1 MLEENFGI
9 VWIMIKKDLAI
20 KFLSISLLFFGNF
33 VSAERFQDDPIKKLN
48 SPITELGFIR
58 ENIIS
63 DDGVMINY
71 YIKGN
76 EKKALVFVHGYSCSS
91 EYWWPQLEYF
101 SKDHTVIAIDI
112 AGHGKSGLNRQEYS
126 MDAFGNDVTSVI
138 EHLDLEEVV
147 LIGHSMGGPV
157 IVKAANKLGVK
168 TRLIVGVD
176 TFHDLSTEGIGGFAR
191 TAVNTMF
198 KLFYESMT
206 EDSIDDFFIDKTDED
221 LARWIRNDA
230 LKSPKHIS
238 QGTLDA
244 LLTMNYP
251 ESLRE
256 LSIPIV
262 ALNARTFRETKLDSN
277 MNTYKNLQIEFMEDV
292 GHFIMLERPVEF
304 NNWLE
309 TKISK

>member
-71 YIKGN
+71 YIKGT

>member
-71 YIKGN
+71 YIKGTD
-76 EKKALVFVHGYSCSS
+76 KKALVFVHGYSCSS

-101 SKDHTVIAIDI
+101 SKDHTVIAVDI

-157 IVKAANKLGVK
+157 IVKAAKNLGVK
-168 TRLIVGVD
+168 IRLIVGVD
-176 TFHDLSTEGIGGFAR
+176 TFHDLSTEGIGRFAR

-309 TKISK
+309 TKISN

>member
-58 ENIIS
+58 ENIMS

-71 YIKGN
+71 YIKGT

-101 SKDHTVIAIDI
+101 SKDHTVIAVDI

-157 IVKAANKLGVK
+157 IVKAANNLGVK

-198 KLFYESMT
+198 KVFYESMT
-206 EDSIDDFFIDKTDED
+206 EDSIDDFFINKTDED

-309 TKISK
+309 TKVSK

>member
-71 YIKGN
+71 YIKGTD
-76 EKKALVFVHGYSCSS
+76 KKALVFVHGYSCSS

-157 IVKAANKLGVK
+157 VVKAAKNLGPK

>member
-1 MLEENFGI
+1 
-9 VWIMIKKDLAI
+9 MIKKDLAI

-277 MNTYKNLQIEFMEDV
+277 MNTYKNLQIDFMEDV

>member
-48 SPITELGFIR
+48 SPITELGFKR

-71 YIKGN
+71 YIKGAD
-76 EKKALVFVHGYSCSS
+76 KKALVFVHGYSCSS

-101 SKDHTVIAIDI
+101 SKDHTVIAVDI

-256 LSIPIV
+256 LSIPII

-277 MNTYKNLQIEFMEDV
+277 MNTYKDLQIEFMEDV
-292 GHFIMLERPVEF
+292 GHFIMLEKPVEF
-304 NNWLE
+304 NDWLDE
-309 TKISK
+309 KISR

>member
-20 KFLSISLLFFGNF
+20 KLLSISLLFFGNF

-71 YIKGN
+71 YIKGT

-101 SKDHTVIAIDI
+101 SKDHTVIAVDI
-112 AGHGKSGLNRQEYS
+112 AGHGKSGVNRQEYS

-157 IVKAANKLGVK
+157 IVKAAIKLGVK

-309 TKISK
+309 TKISN

>member
-9 VWIMIKKDLAI
+9 VWIMIKKNLAI

-48 SPITELGFIR
+48 SQITELGFIR

-71 YIKGN
+71 YIKGT

-157 IVKAANKLGVK
+157 IVKAAIKLGVK

-309 TKISK
+309 TKISN